1 MLACACVYVWVRPC
15 VSADVLLL
23 LPSIPSVTFS
33 APRLLPGVEKV
44 SRAAADPELRDVATN
59 ALDVL
64 TRVAQD
70 GEEAAKQPQAAKA
83 DVAVSD

>member
-1 MLACACVYVWVRPC
+1 
-15 VSADVLLL
+15 
-23 LPSIPSVTFS
+23 
-33 APRLLPGVEKV
+33 V